1 MAPRLSIV
9 VPIYDV
15 ERYLPACLDSLAA
28 QTFEDIEVVMV
39 DDGSP
44 DGSAD
49 IAAAY
54 AARDPRFV
62 LVRRENGGLGAA
74 RNTGLRHLSGSAE
87 FVAFVDSDDM
97 VPPDAY
103 RLMIA
108 SLDASGSDFVTGNV
122 QHVNSTKVWQSP
134 MHRILSGG
142 AVRGTH
148 VTRDRRLLNDR
159 IACNKVFR
167 RAFWERHALAFPEGV
182 LYEDVP
188 VILPAQFLAGAVDVI
203 SEPTYYWRLREGE
216 AAPSITQRRT
226 EPKSVRDRTAAVES
240 VSRFFGSHPDP
251 RAAELKNA
259 YDHTVLTGDLRI
271 FMNVL
276 ADADGAFHAE
286 FLRVVNGY
294 LDQVDPAVVMALPA
308 PARIKWLLVR
318 RHALAE
324 LLDQLRSERRGDG
337 IEIRGLLRKYAE
349 FPALRSLTPPLPR
362 RARRIDPEL
371 TPHAPLQDLSFR
383 AGRLR
388 LEGHAWISRMEQP
401 TRHSALKVLVLRKR
415 GSRRT
420 IVTPLRNTYRPE
432 ATSLS
437 RQKHYCYDWAG
448 WEADLDL
455 NRLRGRHGWQE
466 GTWRAGIGI
475 VSGGLVRKRAVQAKG
490 PTRAGHPPYQWLDS
504 SYRLVP
510 SVVKGGLNLRV
521 ERVRALVTGF
531 AADGDRVRI
540 SGAIRV
546 PLRPGEQGAL
556 SVLNRR
562 TGERHRYPLDLS
574 PAVDGVTPFTVH
586 VPLRDVALLPGR
598 QDPAEDAPG
607 SVPED
612 ATARG
617 ADTVQGARRDWSTE
631 LEFTAPNGPDR
642 RFATVVRD
650 GVEDL
655 QIPLPASLGAR
666 APRHELALLAGA
678 NGYLKFSG
686 RPLQA
691 RLTDVR
697 WSDGR
702 YLLQG
707 ATPAGLDGAV
717 LVVRAR
723 DRFDEKTV
731 PLDAFPDGT
740 FCAEFTPATM
750 SGPDG
755 RLPLRSGRWN
765 FFLRR
770 PDPEAR
776 GGVTDIPFTID
787 RLAVPRFPV
796 HGTHAGRRYAFEARW
811 HDFPQLDCPSDLTVL
826 ERGPYRQERLRR
838 DVYGAGR
845 SEPLRDAV
853 LYISYNGKQY
863 SDSPRA
869 LHEELLR
876 RGTDVEHL
884 WLVRDGQV
892 ELPPTARKIRFWGTE
907 WYEAL
912 ARSRYIVTN
921 AHLPH
926 WLERRPGQVV
936 LQTWHGTML
945 KKIGLDIEAPKF
957 DPEYHERLRQESRNW
972 SLLVS
977 ANRFSTPILERAM
990 GYTGEILETGYPRN
1004 DYLYA
1009 PDREQ
1014 RAAEIR
1020 KRLGVPPDKKA
1031 VLYAP
1036 TWRDDLAHRRGQFK
1050 FSLRIDVDDA
1060 RRRLGADHVLL
1071 VRRHSNVVDQVPG
1084 AGDGFV
1090 VDVSEY
1096 PDIAD
1101 LYLAADLLITDYSSV
1116 MFDYAHL
1123 GRPMLFFTYDLEH
1136 YRDTLRGFYFDFEAD
1151 APGPLIRTS
1160 RELVSA
1166 VRDIDAVAAAHR
1178 ERSQRFRRLFCD
1190 LDDGHAA
1197 ARVVDRMLAQAHE
1210 V

>member
-1 MAPRLSIV
+1 VRSPRLSVV
-9 VPIYDV
+9 VPLYAV
-15 ERYLPACLDSLAA
+15 EQYLPACLDSLAA

-44 DGSAD
+44 DGSAAV
-49 IAAAY
+49 AAAY
-54 AARDPRFV
+54 AARDPRFR
-62 LVRRENGGLGAA
+62 LVRKANGGLGAA
-74 RNTGLRHLSGSAE
+74 RNTGLRHLSDTTE

-103 RLMIA
+103 RLMVA
-108 SLDASGSDFVTGNV
+108 SLEASGSDFVTGNV
-122 QHVNSTKVWQSP
+122 LHIDSTKVWQSP
-134 MHRILSGG
+134 MHRILAGG

-148 VTRDRRLLNDR
+148 VTRDERLLHDR
-159 IACNKVFR
+159 IACNKLFR
-167 RAFWERHALAFPEGV
+167 RSFWDGHGLTFPEGV

-188 VILPAQFLAGAVDVI
+188 VIIPAQFLAHTVDVI

-216 AAPSITQRRT
+216 ATPSITQRRT
-226 EPKSVRDRTAAVES
+226 EPKAVRDRTAAVES
-240 VSRFFGSHPDP
+240 VSRFFGTHPDP

-276 ADADGAFHAE
+276 ADADSAFHTE

-294 LDQVDPAVVMALPA
+294 LDQVDPAVVAALPA
-308 PARIKWLLVR
+308 AARVKWLLVR
-318 RHALAE
+318 KHALPE
-324 LLDQLRSERRGDG
+324 LLEQIRAERRGDDL
-337 IEIRGLLRKYAE
+337 EIRGVLRKYAD
-349 FPALRSLTPPLPR
+349 FPALRSLNPPLPR
-362 RARRIDPEL
+362 RVSRIDPEL
-371 TPHAPLQDLSFR
+371 TPHAPLQDLSFAR
-383 AGRLR
+383 GRLR
-388 LEGHAWISRMEQP
+388 LEGYAWISRVEQP
-401 TRHSALKVLVLRKR
+401 ARRSALKVLVLRKQ

-432 ATSLS
+432 ATAQT
-437 RQKHYCYDWAG
+437 RQKQYDYDWSG
-448 WEADLDL
+448 WTAEVDLH
-455 NRLRGRHGWQE
+455 RLRGRGGWQE
-466 GTWRAGIGI
+466 GTWRAGLGI
-475 VSGGLVRKRAVQAKG
+475 ASGGLVRKRAVQARG
-490 PTRAGHPPYQWLDS
+490 PTRAGSPPYQWLDADF
-504 SYRLVP
+504 RLVP
-510 SVVKGGLNLRV
+510 AVVKGGLSLRV
-521 ERVRALVTGF
+521 ERVRALVTDV
-531 AADGDRVRI
+531 AADGDAVRI
-540 SGAIRV
+540 SGETRV
-546 PLRPGEQGAL
+546 PLDPGERGAL
-556 SVLNRR
+556 TVLNRR
-562 TGERHRYPLDLS
+562 SGERHRYPLELGA
-574 PAVDGVTPFTVH
+574 AVDGRTPFTVA
-586 VPLRDVALLPGR
+586 VPLRDVALLPEH
-598 QDPAEDAPG
+598 QDDTD
-607 SVPED
+607 PED
-612 ATARG
+612 TARG
-617 ADTVQGARRDWSTE
+617 ADTVPGSRRNWSTE
-631 LEFTAPNGPDR
+631 LEFTHPAGDVR
-642 RFATVVRD
+642 RFSTVVRD
-650 GVEDL
+650 GLADL
-655 QIPLPASLGAR
+655 QIRLPAALGEK
-666 APRHELALLAGA
+666 APRNELAVLSGA
-678 NGYLKFSG
+678 NGYLKLSG

-697 WSDGR
+697 WADGR
-702 YLLQG
+702 FTVHG
-707 ATPAGLDGAV
+707 STPGDLHGAV
-717 LVVRAR
+717 LLVKAR

-731 PLDAFPDGT
+731 PLTAFPDGT
-740 FCAEFTPATM
+740 FSAEFTPAAL
-750 SGPDG
+750 SGPD
-755 RLPLRSGRWN
+755 RTLPLRTGRWN

-770 PDPEAR
+770 P
-776 GGVTDIPFTID
+776 GGAADIPFTID

-796 HGTHAGRRYAFEARW
+796 HGTAGGREYRFEARW
-811 HDFPQLDCPSDLTVL
+811 HDFPQLDCPSDLTPE

-838 DVYGAGR
+838 DIYAAGR
-845 SEPLRDAV
+845 TRPLRDAV

-869 LHEELLR
+869 VHEELLR
-876 RGTDVEHL
+876 RGTDLEHL

-892 ELPPTARKIRFWGTE
+892 ELPPTAGKVRFWGTE

-912 ARSRYIVTN
+912 ARCRYIVTN

-945 KKIGLDIEAPKF
+945 KKIGLDIEAPRF
-957 DPEYHERLRQESRNW
+957 DPEYHDRLRQESRNW

-1009 PDREQ
+1009 PDRDR

-1020 KRLGVPPDKKA
+1020 KRLGIPAGRKV

-1050 FSLRIDVDDA
+1050 FSLRIDVADA

-1071 VRRHSNVVDQVPG
+1071 IRRHSNVVDQVPG

-1090 VDVSEY
+1090 FDVSEY

-1101 LYLAADLLITDYSSV
+1101 LYLAADVLVTDYSSV

-1136 YRDTLRGFYFDFEAD
+1136 YRDTLRGFYFDFERD

-1160 RELVSA
+1160 RELVTA
-1166 VRDIDAVAAAHR
+1166 LRDIDTVAEEYR
-1178 ERSQRFRRLFCD
+1178 DRFDRFQRLFCD
-1190 LDDGHAA
+1190 LDDGHAT
-1197 ARVVDRMLAQAHE
+1197 ARVVDRMLEQGGE
-1210 V
+1210 G

>member
-9 VPIYDV
+9 VPIYNV
-15 ERYLPACLDSLAA
+15 EQYLPACLDSLAA
-28 QTFEDIEVVMV
+28 QTLEDIEVVMV

-62 LVRRENGGLGAA
+62 LVRKENAGLGAA
-74 RNTGLRHLSGSAE
+74 RNTGLAHLSEDAE

-103 RLMIA
+103 RLMVA

-122 QHVNSTKVWQSP
+122 QHINSTKVWQSP
-134 MHRILSGG
+134 MHRILAGG
-142 AVRGTH
+142 AVQRTH
-148 VTRDRRLLNDR
+148 VTRDRRLLGDR

-167 RAFWERHALAFPEGV
+167 LSFWRAHELTFPEGV

-188 VILPAQFLAGAVDVI
+188 VIIPAQFLAEAIDVI

-226 EPKSVRDRTAAVES
+226 EPKAVRDRTAAVES
-240 VSRFFGSHPDP
+240 VSRFFGAHPDP

-259 YDHTVLTGDLRI
+259 YDRTVLSGDLRI

-276 ADADGAFHAE
+276 ADADSAFHTE

-294 LDQVDPAVVMALPA
+294 LDQVDPAVVTELSAS
-308 PARIKWLLVR
+308 ARVKWLLVR
-318 RHALAE
+318 KHALTE
-324 LLDQLRSERRGDG
+324 LLDQIRSERRGEG
-337 IEIRGLLRKYAE
+337 LQIKGGLLRKYAD
-349 FPALRSLTPPLPR
+349 FPALQSLAPALPKS
-362 RARRIDPEL
+362 ALRIDPEL
-371 TPHAPLQDLSFR
+371 NSHAPLQDISFSN
-383 AGRLR
+383 GKLH
-388 LEGHAWISRMEQP
+388 LEGHAWISRIEQP
-401 TRHSALKVLVLRKR
+401 TRRSALKVLVLRKQ

-420 IVTPLRNTYRPE
+420 IVTPLHNTYRPE
-432 ATSLS
+432 ATAQS
-437 RQKHYCYDWAG
+437 RQKQYSYDWAG
-448 WEADLDL
+448 WEVDLDL
-455 NRLRGRHGWQE
+455 NRLRGRGGWQE
-466 GTWRAGIGI
+466 GTWRVGVGIT
-475 VSGGLVRKRAVQAKG
+475 SGGLMRKRAVQAKG
-490 PTRAGHPPYQWLDS
+490 PTRANHPPYQWLDS
-504 SYRLVP
+504 EFRLVP
-510 SVVKGGLNLRV
+510 SVVKGALHLRIEKV
-521 ERVRALVTGF
+521 GALVTGF
-531 AADGDRVRI
+531 TADGDRVEI
-540 SGAIRV
+540 TGEIRV
-546 PLRPGEQGAL
+546 PLASGEQGAL
-556 SVLNRR
+556 TVLNRKS
-562 TGERHRYPLDLS
+562 GEQHRYALDLS
-574 PAVDGVTPFTVH
+574 PTEDGRTPFRVS
-586 VPLRDVALLPGR
+586 VPLKDVALLPEH
-598 QDPAEDAPG
+598 QDDVDKEDT
-607 SVPED
+607 S
-612 ATARG
+612 RG
-617 ADTVQGARRDWSTE
+617 ADTVQGSRRNWSTE
-631 LEFTAPNGPDR
+631 LEFTAPAGAVR
-642 RFATVVRD
+642 RFSTVIRD

-655 QIPLPASLGAR
+655 QVRLPASLGER
-666 APRHELALLAGA
+666 APRNELALLAGA

-697 WSDGR
+697 WADGR

-707 ATPAGLDGAV
+707 STPAGLDGATL
-717 LVVRAR
+717 LVKAR

-731 PLDAFPDGT
+731 PLTAFPDGT
-740 FCAEFTPATM
+740 FSAEFTPAAM
-750 SGPDG
+750 SGPDDA
-755 RLPLRSGRWN
+755 LPLKSGRWN
-765 FFLRR
+765 FFLRC
-770 PDPEAR
+770 PD
-776 GGVTDIPFTID
+776 GGRDGAAVDVPFTID
-787 RLAVPRFPV
+787 RLAVPGFPV
-796 HGTHAGRRYAFEARW
+796 SGTAGGREYHFEARW
-811 HDFPQLDCPSDLTVL
+811 HDFPQLDCPSDLTVE
-826 ERGPYRQERLRR
+826 ERGPYRQERLRK
-838 DVYGAGR
+838 DVYEAGR
-845 SEPLRDAV
+845 SLPLRDAV

-876 RGTDVEHL
+876 RGADVEHL

-892 ELPPTARKIRFWGTE
+892 DLPPTAQKVRFWGTE

-912 ARSRYIVTN
+912 ARCRYIVTN

-926 WLERRPGQVV
+926 WMERRPGQVV

-957 DPEYHERLRQESRNW
+957 DPEYHDRLRQESRNW

-977 ANRFSTPILERAM
+977 SNRFSTPILERAM
-990 GYTGEILETGYPRN
+990 GYDGEILETGYPRN

-1009 PDREQ
+1009 PDREE
-1014 RAAEIR
+1014 RAAEVR
-1020 KRLGVPPDKKA
+1020 KRLGIPAGKKV

-1050 FSLRIDVDDA
+1050 FSLRIDVEDA
-1060 RRRLGADHVLL
+1060 KRRLGEDHVLL
-1071 VRRHSNVVDQVPG
+1071 IRRHSNVVDQVPG

-1090 VDVSEY
+1090 FDVSEY

-1101 LYLAADLLITDYSSV
+1101 LYLAADVMITDYSSV

-1123 GRPMLFFTYDLEH
+1123 KRPMLFFTYDLEH
-1136 YRDTLRGFYFDFEAD
+1136 YRDTLRGFYFDFEED

-1160 RELVSA
+1160 QELISA
-1166 VRDIDAVAAAHR
+1166 VRDIDTVSEAYQ
-1178 ERSQRFRRLFCD
+1178 ERFDRFHDLFCG
-1190 LDDGHAA
+1190 LDDGQA
-1197 ARVVDRMLAQAHE
+1197 ARRVADRMLEQARE